1 MANALYP
8 KAKEGFLGADIDWTA
23 NDIKVV
29 LVDTGAYTYD
39 AAHDFLADIA
49 AGARIATS
57 GNLTGKTIT
66 NGVADADDVTVA
78 AVTGASVEALVIYQD
93 TGNAATSRLIVYLDT
108 GVTGLPFTPNGG
120 DAEIGWDDGASKIF
134 AL

>member
-8 KAKEGFLGADIDWTA
+8 KAKEGFLGADIDWAA

-57 GNLTGKTIT
+57 GNLAGKSIT
-66 NGVADADDVTVA
+66 NGVADADDVSITG
-78 AVTGASVEALVIYQD
+78 VTGASVEALVIYQD
-93 TGNAATSRLIVYLDT
+93 TGVEATSRLIAYLDT

-120 DAEIGWDDGASKIF
+120 NVAITWDSGANKIF